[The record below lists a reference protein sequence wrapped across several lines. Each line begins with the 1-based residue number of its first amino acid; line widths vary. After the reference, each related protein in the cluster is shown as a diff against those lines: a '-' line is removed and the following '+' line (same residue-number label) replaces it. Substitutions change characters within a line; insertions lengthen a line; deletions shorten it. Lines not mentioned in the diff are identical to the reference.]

1 MSKTDNT
8 VLKDMI
14 ITMLLYGIIV
24 QIVCLTGAVY
34 SETRENIQRAKVE
47 FQVGNLYF
55 NRKSTAAV
63 VLQHPF
69 GGFNMSGTDAKTGTA
84 DYLTNFMNLKSITE
98 DLNS

>member
-1 MSKTDNT
+1 
-8 VLKDMI
+8 MI
-14 ITMLLYGIIV
+14 LPSDSSGTEVIARSLHELMK
-24 QIVCLTGAVY
+24 
-34 SETRENIQRAKVE
+34 ET
-47 FQVGNLYF
+47 
-55 NRKSTAAV
+55 KSTAAV